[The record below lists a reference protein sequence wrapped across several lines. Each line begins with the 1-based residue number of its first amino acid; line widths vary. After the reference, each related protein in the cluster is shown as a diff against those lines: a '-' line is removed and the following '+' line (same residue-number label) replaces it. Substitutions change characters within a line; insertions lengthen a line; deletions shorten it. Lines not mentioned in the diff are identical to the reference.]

1 MSDPKRL
8 SPAETMR
15 AIRAEAGSDAVD
27 EVMALSPQAVD
38 AALKAAGIE
47 PAEAERRATAA
58 IEAALASVGAAPEPA
73 KSRVVPLKKAQARSL
88 SRRWATLGSV
98 AAAAAVAAT
107 VGVMNRSAIV
117 AMFRGTEAIGP
128 DRYGVPATSTQ
139 GPTAAEKALALRTA
153 AFASCKESQWDWC
166 EAQLDEASQLD
177 PAGDTAP
184 EVVTARKAI
193 RKGHDDEMRKLK
205 PPRK

>member
-15 AIRAEAGSDAVD
+15 AIRAEAGRDAVD
-27 EVMALSPQAVD
+27 EVMALPPEAVD

-73 KSRVVPLKKAQARSL
+73 KSNVVPLRRPASPSV
-88 SRRWATLGSV
+88 SRRWVALGSV
-98 AAAAAVAAT
+98 AAAAAVAVT
-107 VGVMNRSAIV
+107 VGVMNGSAIV
-117 AMFRGTEAIGP
+117 AMFRGPEAIGP
-128 DRYGVPATSTQ
+128 DRYGVPAASTQ
-139 GPTAAEKALALRTA
+139 GPTMAERALALRTK
-153 AFASCKESQWDWC
+153 AFAACKESRWDWC

-184 EVVTARKAI
+184 DVMEARKAI
-193 RKGHDDEMRKLK
+193 RKAHDDEARKLK
-205 PPRK
+205 PVPK